1 MLLLSAWVLP
11 KMAFKITFPTGFP
24 RVRCNL
30 ARQRQW
36 TDYTFAF
43 GLGRL
48 FAASAAE
55 ELKPCAEFK
64 SINMNDGANL
74 AANTAFKRIGAPWLP
89 QWRQQEEGELLPPQA
104 AHVTPPNSP
113 YLAERL
119 YNRTGKVTVCIS
131 MSILKGD
138 LALFYSFIRK
148 FSDLKLQL

>member
-1 MLLLSAWVLP
+1 MLLLSACVLS
-11 KMAFKITFPTGFP
+11 KMAFKITFPTAFP

-74 AANTAFKRIGAPWLP
+74 AANPAFKRNGAPWLP
-89 QWRQQEEGELLPPQA
+89 QRRQQEEGELLPPQS
-104 AHVTPPNSP
+104 AHATPPCLRPQTAPTLQKVSTTEQ
-113 YLAERL
+113 ERSQFAFQWA
-119 YNRTGKVTVCIS
+119 YKKEIWH
-131 MSILKGD
+131 
-138 LALFYSFIRK
+138 YFIP
-148 FSDLKLQL
+148 S